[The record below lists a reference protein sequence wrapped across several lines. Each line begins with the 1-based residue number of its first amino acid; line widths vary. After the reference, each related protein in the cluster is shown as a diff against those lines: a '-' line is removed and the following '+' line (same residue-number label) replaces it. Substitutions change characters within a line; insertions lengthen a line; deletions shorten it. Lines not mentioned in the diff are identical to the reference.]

1 MLGHRKPYADRR
13 ADSFE
18 GLIQRIRL
26 VVPATLRGGE
36 CEAGPYLPNNP
47 PLRCAFQFNGQN
59 GSDDSFPIEYVLR
72 LMRDWADVP
81 CNPYLRVQN
90 TGVSVLF
97 QGFFS
102 RPPGAPGGAITADQN
117 NVILQSTEAT
127 GLSLGDLDEIKARV
141 GLDPRP
147 MMASMWIHC
156 FVRMPRVQLAFR
168 FMGPEDAG
176 RTRRILCR
184 AAEHALARRRR
195 TQRDGVEAEAAG
207 PGRPPAPPS
216 AAPAATQPPQSA
228 TAAARGWWCVSP
240 PLRHP
245 RAVPPPLLLAA
256 GLVLGA
262 ALYWLSGLAR

>member
-1 MLGHRKPYADRR
+1 MLDHRKSYADRR

-18 GLIQRIRL
+18 GLVQRIRL

-36 CEAGPYLPNNP
+36 CEAGPYLPSNP

-81 CNPYLRVQN
+81 CSPYLRVQN

-102 RPPGAPGGAITADQN
+102 RPHGAPGGAVTAEQN

-195 TQRDGVEAEAAG
+195 TQRTGAEAAG
-207 PGRPPAPPS
+207 AARPPTPPTP
-216 AAPAATQPPQSA
+216 APAAAGPPPG
-228 TAAARGWWCVSP
+228 AAAPARGWWRAPSLARP
-240 PLRHP
+240 P
-245 RAVPPPLLLAA
+245 RAVPPPLLVAA

-262 ALYWLSGLAR
+262 ALYWLAGLAR

>member
-1 MLGHRKPYADRR
+1 MLDPRKPYADRR

-18 GLIQRIRL
+18 GLVQRIRL

-36 CEAGPYLPNNP
+36 CEAGPYLPSNP

-102 RPPGAPGGAITADQN
+102 RPHGAPGGAITADQN

-127 GLSLGDLDEIKARV
+127 GLALGDLDEIKARA

-195 TQRDGVEAEAAG
+195 TQRAAAEAAG
-207 PGRPPAPPS
+207 PARTPTPPPAAPV
-216 AAPAATQPPQSA
+216 AAQPPPGASPG
-228 TAAARGWWCVSP
+228 RGWWCVAAP
-240 PLRHP
+240 ARHS

-256 GLVLGA
+256 GLILGA
-262 ALYWLSGLAR
+262 ALYWLVGLARR